1 MVQINNVIRRRP
13 YGRQPEREALQS
25 SEVVR
30 GDDARLSAVPRAARS
45 CEPPETVSTLLTD
58 PQSVTGFSPILSL
71 ASALSPPCLTRVDQ
85 PSTYSHVHA
94 DARQHAPGQV
104 KRLPV
109 SSLAADLVKN
119 LTCVQP
125 KCQKVLL

>member
-45 CEPPETVSTLLTD
+45 GEPPETVSTLLTD
-58 PQSVTGFSPILSL
+58 PQSVTGFTPILSL
-71 ASALSPPCLTRVDQ
+71 ASALTPTLPDKGGPAQHVLTR
-85 PSTYSHVHA
+85 
-94 DARQHAPGQV
+94 ARRRQAARTRAG
-104 KRLPV
+104 KR
-109 SSLAADLVKN
+109 SSGLFLS
-119 LTCVQP
+119 C
-125 KCQKVLL
+125 